1 MGNSSRSA
9 RSYKQTLEDTEGLQC
24 GKIEFQV
31 EEFKFNLKLRGSRY
45 FAGIDLEMILNY
57 QVEHRLGIDFK

>member
-1 MGNSSRSA
+1 
-9 RSYKQTLEDTEGLQC
+9 LEDTEGLQC